1 LVKFRRRDRIGRL
14 MLVRLTV
21 DLAGPVHRELG
32 KEYEFERGEAI
43 RLIEAGFAMPIADV
57 SVERAVPVSFVEHR
71 KRKHR

>member
-1 LVKFRRRDRIGRL
+1 

-21 DLAGPVHRELG
+21 DLAGPVHRERG
-32 KEYEFERGEAI
+32 KEYEFAQDEAI
-43 RLIEAGFAMPIADV
+43 RLIEAGFALPVSGA